1 MKSSDSSFDETKIF
15 DEDTSKDRRTNLEV
29 DRARRAKKRMAAQR
43 LEELGMSGD
52 EALSWLIDLDN
63 YLPDPNCLTLGEGLK
78 ERFEAALKEQAS
90 LKNRLFFRHS
100 EASSYDALSDVN
112 KVFYGSKT
120 LESLCDSEADLMFG
134 MATADRYGAAYLKA
148 AEEMF
153 ALKDLALA
161 EVVRRR
167 TLADCARYR
176 LPKPFITMHAVLVAA
191 GMKRDDYRFQTSF
204 FQKFIDLVIEEAES
218 EVDREVLIE
227 TARGAEEQFVGFGS
241 DEFGRD
247 HSQPSEAGSVDPK
260 PQPIDETIDVEAI
273 TSPEHDGALAVDL
286 DREIE
291 RLDAEVRHALD
302 RGLYVPEDD
311 RPYPSL
317 IKRNLLKGLKSGEGE
332 LRADGSVVI
341 GSMVVA
347 SNMTRSGQVT
357 RPSVA
362 STCQRRRRQDQ
373 REAFHCSAALV
384 LP

>member
-1 MKSSDSSFDETKIF
+1 LNGGFCLDSLSSAKLGNFVGIAASTRQFPSVYFWQICVTSPEPTWLCLDSTDLDEAYLHPKISERQVGFASYRLIQPSSASTRHFRAADNGSQFAAEVSANLKDYGSMKSSDSSFDETKIF

-167 TLADCARYR
+167 TLAECARYR

-191 GMKRDDYRFQTSF
+191 GMKRDDYRFQST
-204 FQKFIDLVIEEAES
+204 
-218 EVDREVLIE
+218 
-227 TARGAEEQFVGFGS
+227 
-241 DEFGRD
+241 
-247 HSQPSEAGSVDPK
+247 HP
-260 PQPIDETIDVEAI
+260 
-273 TSPEHDGALAVDL
+273 
-286 DREIE
+286 
-291 RLDAEVRHALD
+291 VR
-302 RGLYVPEDD
+302 
-311 RPYPSL
+311 
-317 IKRNLLKGLKSGEGE
+317 
-332 LRADGSVVI
+332 
-341 GSMVVA
+341 
-347 SNMTRSGQVT
+347 
-357 RPSVA
+357 
-362 STCQRRRRQDQ
+362 
-373 REAFHCSAALV
+373 AAA
-384 LP
+384 